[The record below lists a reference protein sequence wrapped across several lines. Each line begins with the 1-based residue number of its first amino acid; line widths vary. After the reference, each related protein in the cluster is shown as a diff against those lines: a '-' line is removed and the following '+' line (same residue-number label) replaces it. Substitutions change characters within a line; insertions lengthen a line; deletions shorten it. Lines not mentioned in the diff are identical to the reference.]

1 MKVIFTGGGT
11 GGHFYPIIAVADA
24 LNRLIA
30 EKKIVKANLIF
41 VSDSPYDSSLLFRE
55 GIKFKKI
62 FAGKM
67 RRYFSLWNIV
77 DAFKIPFGILKAIW
91 VVYFNFPDVIFS
103 KGGYASFPVVLASRI
118 FGIPLIIHES
128 DSVPGKVNAWAGKFA
143 KRVAI
148 SFSQA
153 VDYFPEKKTALT
165 GNPIRRALTVVD
177 KKSGRDFLKLEENL
191 PVIFVIGGSQGSKKI
206 NDTIIDILP
215 KLLEKYYVIH
225 QCGSKNIK
233 EAEGRV
239 SVLLAKSPLKSR
251 YRPFAFLN
259 EGLLKT
265 AYSAADL
272 VVSRASAGA
281 IFEIAV
287 IGTPSI
293 LIPLPYAAQ
302 DHQKENAY
310 AYAKTGAA
318 EVIEEPN
325 LAPNILFSEIERLI
339 NNKKG
344 LESMARA
351 AKNFSKPD
359 AAEKIAKEIINLVL
373 EHA

>member
-24 LNRLIA
+24 LNRITA
-30 EKKIVKANLIF
+30 EKKIVKAELIF
-41 VSDSPYDSSLLFRE
+41 ASDSPFDSGMLFRE
-55 GIKFKKI
+55 GIKFKRI

-67 RRYFSLWNIV
+67 RRYFSLWNII
-77 DAFKIPFGILKAIW
+77 DAIKIPFGILKALW

-103 KGGYASFPVVLASRI
+103 KGGYASFPIVIASRI
-118 FGIPLIIHES
+118 FGIPLMIHES
-128 DSVPGKVNAWAGKFA
+128 DVIPGKVNAWAGKFA
-143 KRVAI
+143 KRIAI
-148 SFSQA
+148 SFPQA
-153 VDYFPEKKTALT
+153 ADYFPKKNTALV
-165 GNPIRRALTVVD
+165 GNPVRSALTVAD
-177 KKSGRDFLKLEENL
+177 KKAGRDFLKLEENI
-191 PVIFVIGGSQGSKKI
+191 PAIFVIGGSQGSKKI

-225 QCGSKNIK
+225 QCGSKNLK

-239 SVLLAKSPLKSR
+239 SVLLGKSPLKPR
-251 YRPFAFLN
+251 YKPFAFLN

-272 VVSRASAGA
+272 VISRASAGA
-281 IFEIAV
+281 IFEMSA
-287 IGTPSI
+287 IGAPSI
-293 LIPLPYAAQ
+293 LIPLPHAAQ

-310 AYAKTGAA
+310 VYAKTGAA

-339 NNKKG
+339 GNKKG
-344 LESMARA
+344 LESMAMA

-359 AAEKIAKEIINLVL
+359 AAEKIAKEIINLTL